1 MGRDVADNLKEVK
14 DIIREVD
21 LDGDGKLNEDE
32 FVAILSGK
40 NSHGQP
46 LSLRVQELLMV
57 D

>member
-1 MGRDVADNLKEVK
+1 M
-14 DIIREVD
+14 D

-40 NSHGQP
+40 NSLGQP

-57 D
+57 EQH